1 MFTFWQ
7 VQGKLDTI
15 IFYRK
20 FLKEADPSKALFKS
34 ETVQS
39 GAQAG
44 TETQGRKSADEIL
57 SAIQDVWENGIAYFQ
72 ACETMNKYCSD
83 FIETTT
89 EKEQYQQPNSGDAA
103 VGNNAT
109 DLLQPS
115 LHKLSVVITL
125 SPRYHQSGDG
135 INDDVDS
142 RTALLGYMIFGER
155 ITVKDRHGKP
165 HWYDAPSIR
174 ASDIRG
180 FVAKAEAEEKSSNA
194 STSKKRKGEE
204 SNDQKEDSSQAEKNI
219 RTFKVDGDGLP
230 KWLREMYPSGVRA
243 GSRLVLDKEA
253 PGSAQNG
260 SAIVLDTIGAVCDWC
275 SALKMKECTALLS
288 DVAKLP
294 DGSGTSDAV
303 QSVHADVDSQTLI
316 DHAGHDVESDAPLQL
331 NQFAQVVFPLGN
343 RVRGLG
349 WYKYSHL
356 LMWHLGVLLARR
368 EKARK
373 KRKDEPQA
381 PVALDMVLQ
390 ALKVRLGDDALFHRE
405 IAPHLAVPQRAWAS
419 RANPVFFAAQLLHSG
434 VELAEDIRFAR
445 DQRNHPFGVSLH
457 LYMCTDRTLTKKGNR
472 PLTLAKGTTHIDE
485 FPQLANLYA
494 ANMRFGEFGDFGDS
508 VKGESSVTD
517 TPTWFKVNYRRCK
530 VL

>member
-1 MFTFWQ
+1 
-7 VQGKLDTI
+7 VQKELDRSI
-15 IFYRK
+15 SYRE
-20 FLKEADPSKALFKS
+20 FLKDADPHKALFKS

-44 TETQGRKSADEIL
+44 TVKESFAKADKIL
-57 SAIQDVWENGIAYFQ
+57 SAVQYVWEHGIAYYEG
-72 ACETMNKYCSD
+72 CETMNTYCSE
-83 FIETTT
+83 FIASTT

-103 VGNNAT
+103 VVNT
-109 DLLQPS
+109 LLSARGPS
-115 LHKLSVVITL
+115 LHKLSLVVTL
-125 SPRYHQSGDG
+125 QPGHHRSGNG
-135 INDDVDS
+135 INDAVDS
-142 RTALLGYMIFGER
+142 STSLLAYVIFGER
-155 ITVKDRHGKP
+155 IIDTDIDGKP
-165 HWYDAPSIR
+165 HPHVAPSIR
-174 ASDIRG
+174 ESDIRG
-180 FVAKAEAEEKSSNA
+180 FVAAAEAESSK
-194 STSKKRKGEE
+194 TSAGKKRKQKDQI
-204 SNDQKEDSSQAEKNI
+204 DQKQDSSQAKKNI

-230 KWLREMYPSGVRA
+230 KWLRETYPSGVHA
-243 GSRLVLDKEA
+243 GSRLFRDNEA
-253 PGSAQNG
+253 PGSAPDG
-260 SAIVLDTIGAVCDWC
+260 SATILHRIGQVCDWC
-275 SALKMKECTALLS
+275 SALKMKEYTGLLP
-288 DVAKLP
+288 DLNKLP
-294 DGSGTSDAV
+294 DGSRTSDAV

-316 DHAGHDVESDAPLQL
+316 DHAGHDVESDVPLQL
-331 NQFAQVVFPLGN
+331 NQFAQVVFPLGD

-349 WYKYSHL
+349 WYKHSHL
-356 LMWHLGVLLARR
+356 LMWHLGVLLK
-368 EKARK
+368 KARS
-373 KRKDEPQA
+373 RRNDVPQA
-381 PVALDMVLQ
+381 PVTLDMVLQ
-390 ALKVRLGDDALFHRE
+390 ALKVRFGDALFHRE

-419 RANPVFFAAQLLHSG
+419 RANPVFFAAQLLHNG